1 MAQTQTQ
8 PETPLIPQSSP
19 ELANVRSQNRKTE
32 PTTSRIFLTGVCC
45 VGKTAIGAQLADL
58 LGYRFYDLDHEV
70 EAFYKLPIERLQRQH
85 ESMND
90 FRIAAAEVF
99 EHILLD
105 PNRSRDSRLLLFCK
119 PTRVAATGWRL
130 SRLRPISPRRPS
142 AHVCRFR
149 SGHCQRPRTSE
160 NDDVHNALFCDDLR
174 ILNETSMNTFRKSCG
189 LAV

>member
-8 PETPLIPQSSP
+8 PETPLLPQISP

-70 EAFYKLPIERLQRQH
+70 EAFYKLSIERLQRRH

-90 FRIAAAEVF
+90 FRIAAANVF
-99 EHILLD
+99 EHILLNQN
-105 PNRSRDSRLLLFCK
+105 PAKPSLRSCIIAARFDGCLLESSTEHKGDDC
-119 PTRVAATGWRL
+119 
-130 SRLRPISPRRPS
+130 
-142 AHVCRFR
+142 CY
-149 SGHCQRPRTSE
+149 SG
-160 NDDVHNALFCDDLR
+160 
-174 ILNETSMNTFRKSCG
+174 
-189 LAV
+189 